1 MGLQGSTVYDVV
13 GLKHIGRGFA
23 VLSMSFGL
31 GSFISLPIAGK
42 LQNAMLIFFYFYK

>member
-13 GLKHIGRGFA
+13 GLKHIERGFA

-31 GSFISLPIAGK
+31 SSFVSLPIAGK
-42 LQNAMLIFFYFYK
+42 

>member
-23 VLSMSFGL
+23 VLSVSFGL

-42 LQNAMLIFFYFYK
+42 LQNCYIDFLKFL